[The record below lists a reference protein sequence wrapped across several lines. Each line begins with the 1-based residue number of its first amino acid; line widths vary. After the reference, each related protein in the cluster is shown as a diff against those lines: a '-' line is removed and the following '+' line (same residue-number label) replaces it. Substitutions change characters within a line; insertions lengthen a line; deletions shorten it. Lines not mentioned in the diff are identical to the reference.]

1 MRPASEL
8 PGLWPIPLVGRA
20 LGFPRLF
27 RDPLRILPQLHRE
40 YGEIAALNR
49 GDASLVCAF
58 GPSHNQQLLPYAR
71 TFEHFAEL
79 PMRVPADSALARTQ
93 SNLTAI
99 NGQTHRRQRRLMMPA
114 FGKSA
119 THGHR
124 DDMVAVAERHLA
136 QWKPGQHIDIAQ
148 AMLELTLDVMTK
160 CLFGLDPGGDAAELG
175 SMGKE
180 FLQRVISPATALLPV
195 GWPFTPYG
203 KLLRLTER
211 LERHLLTMIES
222 RREQGAEGRDVL
234 SILVRAHDEDG
245 SRLTDV
251 ELIGNMGLLF
261 VAGHETTAYAL
272 TWALLLLA
280 QHPQV
285 RADLHDELSAE
296 LHGEAPT
303 VEQLDRLPLLDAVVK
318 ESLRLLPPTYMM
330 FVRRATEAFELA
342 GYELPA
348 GSLVVLSPLITHHL
362 PELYDQ
368 PQRFVPARWAER
380 KVSPFEFLPFGAG
393 PRLCLGA
400 AFADQEIR
408 LVLAMIM
415 QRFAMGPADVGTID
429 VAPRGI
435 TMGPKEPIS
444 MALHRPD
451 EAPRT
456 AATVGGSV
464 RDWVDW

>member
-1 MRPASEL
+1 
-8 PGLWPIPLVGRA
+8 
-20 LGFPRLF
+20 
-27 RDPLRILPQLHRE
+27 
-40 YGEIAALNR
+40 
-49 GDASLVCAF
+49 
-58 GPSHNQQLLPYAR
+58 
-71 TFEHFAEL
+71 
-79 PMRVPADSALARTQ
+79 MRVPADSALARTQ

-99 NGQTHRRQRRLMMPA
+99 NGDTHRRQRRLMMPA
-114 FGKSA
+114 FGKAA

-136 QWKPGQHIDIAQ
+136 TWKQGEHVDIAQ

-180 FLQRVISPATALLPV
+180 FLQRVISPATALLPL
-195 GWPFTPYG
+195 GLPFTPYG

-211 LERHLLTMIES
+211 LERHLLTMIAS

-272 TWALLLLA
+272 TWTLLLLA

-285 RADLHDELSAE
+285 CADLRDELQAE

-303 VEQLDRLPLLDAVVK
+303 IEQLDRLPLLDAVVN
-318 ESLRLLPPTYMM
+318 ESMRLLPPTYMM
-330 FVRRATEAFELA
+330 FARRATEAFELA
-342 GYELPA
+342 GYEMPA
-348 GSLVVLSPLITHHL
+348 GSVVVLSPLITHHM
-362 PELYDQ
+362 PQVYDQ
-368 PQRFVPARWAER
+368 PHRFVPARWADR
-380 KVSPFEFLPFGAG
+380 KISPFEFLPFGAG

-415 QRFAMGPADVGTID
+415 QRFDLRPADGTTVD

-435 TMGPKEPIS
+435 TMGPKEPIG
-444 MALHRPD
+444 MEIRAADGPTRP
-451 EAPRT
+451 

-464 RDWVDW
+464 RDWVQW